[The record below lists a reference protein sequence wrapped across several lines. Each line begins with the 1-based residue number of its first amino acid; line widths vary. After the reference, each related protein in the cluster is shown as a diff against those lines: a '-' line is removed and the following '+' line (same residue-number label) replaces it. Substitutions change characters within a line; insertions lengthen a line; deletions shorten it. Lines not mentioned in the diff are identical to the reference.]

1 MPSGTTDNSITVSA
15 RLEETGRYLI
25 SDPALVASRFG
36 FKPQRWTIVGTVGHY
51 SEPSE
56 EAAAAN
62 ASSKLENELANSF
75 RRTRFVRSIND
86 TIRSLANSGLVDLP
100 QHPGMEAIPIAVYR
114 AVQGPELQ
122 DMMAIEP

>member
-1 MPSGTTDNSITVSA
+1 LLLPITTKAD
-15 RLEETGRYLI
+15 
-25 SDPALVASRFG
+25 
-36 FKPQRWTIVGTVGHY
+36 
-51 SEPSE
+51 
-56 EAAAAN
+56 AAN

-86 TIRSLANSGLVDLP
+86 TIRGLANSGLVDLP
-100 QHPGMEAIPIAVYR
+100 QHPGMAAIPIAVYR